1 MDIPSNLKKIKDEI
15 PEDVLVVAVS
25 KTKPIKY
32 IESALKTG
40 HLHFGE
46 NKVQELVLKHG
57 KLTKEIKWHM
67 IGHLQRNKVKYI
79 ASFIYLIHSVDS
91 IKLLKEI
98 DKQANINNRII
109 NVLIQVDISDDST
122 KFGFSFDKINELMFT
137 NKFNEFKN
145 VSVKGFM
152 GMASYTD
159 DKELITNQFKSL
171 QHFFKKFKDSHSLHY
186 LSMGMSSDYIEAI
199 NCDSNIIRLGTNIFG
214 NRN

>member
-1 MDIPSNLKKIKDEI
+1 MHDSIQNLNNIKNKIKTRLNELGKI
-15 PEDVLVVAVS
+15 KSPNILAVS
-25 KTKPIKY
+25 KTFPKEKIYPLINN
-32 IESALKTG
+32 G

-46 NKVQELVLKHG
+46 NKIQELVLKHA

-122 KFGFSFDKINELMFT
+122 KFGFSLLHGPHQDAQKSIRTSLSFILDK
-137 NKFNEFKN
+137 
-145 VSVKGFM
+145 
-152 GMASYTD
+152 
-159 DKELITNQFKSL
+159 LIFSP
-171 QHFFKKFKDSHSLHY
+171 
-186 LSMGMSSDYIEAI
+186 
-199 NCDSNIIRLGTNIFG
+199 LGLL
-214 NRN
+214 